1 MIEDIDMKTN
11 TIKYLLIFIQG
22 LYATLNSNAK

>member
-1 MIEDIDMKTN
+1 MEDIDLKTN
-11 TIKYLLIFIQG
+11 TIKYLKIYIQG